1 MLRKNNKE
9 GEVDIRDRWVVREGL
24 TEETLSGGQESEG
37 TSLMDI

>member
-1 MLRKNNKE
+1 MQRKNNKE
-9 GEVDIRDRWVVREGL
+9 GEVAIKGPWVAREGL